1 MYKKYRIVASFILLA
16 AILQPNISLIAQELA
31 TENDYQ
37 SNLNKEG
44 LKNATLG
51 NCFDVYKFGSVDV
64 NVVLDQNTYEPGD
77 VIYINGELKNN
88 NIYQLPD
95 LKVKGKVVKI
105 DQEGDKKV
113 IKTLD
118 EIVLKDN
125 ISINSLGKYSI
136 DYKYIIPVQAAK
148 GDYEILLTVIQD
160 DSINIA
166 GLTFSNEMPAAYASF
181 KVGGNNAEDI
191 SVKQNEIKLNNKILD
206 SLAINPIYEKIEPVN
221 ISMPIQNNTNE
232 DKEVEI
238 KYEVYSWSDDLGK
251 IEKELKE
258 QKLIVKRG
266 SYIANYTIQEPNKA
280 IYYIKIKI
288 KDTDTPVTT
297 KWGNIVNIRF
307 INSIISEPRISALA
321 FNTSP
326 FNPDKELQLLT
337 CISNI
342 KDAQVDI
349 ILENTIKDEQGKVI
363 ANSEY
368 KGAVTGQVDGI
379 YTKLPKDKRYNNIIV
394 TSSIKDKDG
403 NVLNTVELKYDCKEL
418 DPSKCSNEQDSNRNN
433 NILTIT
439 LVVSSI
445 IILFTVI
452 MFLLKKYRKLN

>member
-1 MYKKYRIVASFILLA
+1 MYKKYRIVASFILLVS
-16 AILQPNISLIAQELA
+16 ILQPNISIIAQELD
-31 TENDYQ
+31 TETEYQ

-44 LKNATLG
+44 LKNSTLG

-64 NVVLDQNTYEPGD
+64 NVELDQNTYEPGD

-88 NIYQLPD
+88 NIYPLTD
-95 LKVKGKVVKI
+95 LKVKGKIVKI

-148 GDYEILLTVIQD
+148 GDYEILLTAIQD

-266 SYIANYTIQEPNKA
+266 SYIANYTIQEPNKS
-280 IYYIKIKI
+280 IYYVKIKI
-288 KDTDTPVTT
+288 KDTDTPLTT

-307 INSIISEPRISALA
+307 INSSISEPRISALA

-326 FNPDKELQLLT
+326 FDSDKELKLLT
-337 CISNI
+337 CINNI
-342 KDAQVDI
+342 KDAKVDV

-368 KGAVTGQVDGI
+368 KGTVTGQVDGI
-379 YTKLPKDKRYNNIIV
+379 YTKLPKNKIYNSITV

-418 DPSKCSNEQDSNRNN
+418 DPSKCKEENNN
-433 NILTIT
+433 NIIFVTSSILGIIT
-439 LVVSSI
+439 LI
-445 IILFTVI
+445 IISAFGY
-452 MFLLKKYRKLN
+452 KRYRRSRLI